1 MEIDWEQRRY
11 EVAKEMFAA
20 MLANSRLS
28 PIIFGLHMDERA
40 RMAFEYAD
48 VFIEELK
55 KQHIEICK

>member
-48 VFIEELK
+48 VFIKELK
-55 KQHIEICK
+55 K

>member
-11 EVAKEMFAA
+11 EVAKDVFSA
-20 MLANSRLS
+20 MLANSRLT

-48 VFIEELK
+48 IFITELK
-55 KQHIEICK
+55 K

>member
-11 EVAKEMFAA
+11 EVAKDVFSA
-20 MLANSRLS
+20 MLANSRLT
-28 PIIFGLHMDERA
+28 PIIFGLCLDERA

-55 KQHIEICK
+55 K